1 MDTIFYNGIID
12 TLDSA
17 YPVCSAVA
25 VKNGIITALGNDEEI
40 LALKEKETELVNL
53 KGNFMVPGFTDSHM
67 HFLFYGH
74 EKSQIDLSGVRN
86 FEEAAALCREYV
98 DSARQN
104 SRWIRA
110 AGFNQDFWESKEMPT
125 RADLDRIAADVPIVM
140 RRTCHHI
147 TVCNTRAMELADLL
161 AERKETT
168 CHEMGFYED
177 GTPNGVVRELTQN
190 VVSEAMPPL
199 SDEEIKELIRAG
211 AKDAAKQGITEV
223 QTDDFAL
230 IPGDCGERIL
240 NIYREMAE
248 QNQLDVR
255 IYEQCSVQTPE
266 GLRRFLENGHR
277 TGESYGFFRVGP
289 VKIIADGSLGAH
301 TAAMMKPYL
310 NDPSAKGILNY
321 SDEEMEQLVAM
332 AQEHHLQ
339 TAIHCIG
346 DDALRQAV
354 QALRKAHM
362 NNPQVD
368 IRHGIVHC
376 QIMDRAQQNL
386 FRELNLIAYIQPVF
400 LRYDMNIV
408 EDCVGEKLAATS
420 YNWRRF
426 ADLGVHLAGGSDC
439 PVEKF
444 DVLPNLEYAVT
455 RTNPETGQSWYPEN
469 SLTVREALKAF
480 TLEGAYASFSEQV
493 RGSITIGKYADLTVM
508 DRNLLK
514 IPPKEIHNVKILLTM
529 TGGKLT
535 YREGI

>member
-1 MDTIFYNGIID
+1 MNTIFYNGIIYTQD
-12 TLDSA
+12 TA
-17 YPVCSAVA
+17 YPVCSAAA
-25 VKNGIITALGNDEEI
+25 VKNGIITALGTNEEI
-40 LALKEKETELVNL
+40 LQLKEKDTELIDL
-53 KGNFMVPGFTDSHM
+53 KGNFMVPGFTDSHL
-67 HFLFYGH
+67 HFLFYAQ
-74 EKSQIDLSGVRN
+74 EKSQIDLAGVRN
-86 FEEAAALCREYV
+86 FEEAVALCREHV
-98 DSARQN
+98 ESARRN
-104 SRWIRA
+104 GRWIRA
-110 AGFNQDFWESKEMPT
+110 AGFNQDFWEIKEMPT
-125 RADLDRIAADVPIVM
+125 RGDLDRIAADVPVIM

-147 TVCNTRAMELADLL
+147 TVCNSKALELAGLL
-161 AERKETT
+161 AERKEST

-177 GTPNGVVRELTQN
+177 GTPNGVVREMTQN
-190 VVSEAMPPL
+190 VVAEAMPPL
-199 SDEEIKELIRAG
+199 SDREIKELIQAA
-211 AKDAAKQGITEV
+211 AKDAARQGITEV

-248 QNQLDVR
+248 QDQLDVR
-255 IYEQCSVQTPE
+255 IYEQCSVESPE

-301 TAAMMKPYL
+301 TAAMMKPYR
-310 NDPSAKGILNY
+310 NEPSARGILNY
-321 SDEEMEQLVAM
+321 TDEVMEELVAM

-354 QALRKAHM
+354 QALRKAHIK
-362 NNPQVD
+362 NPQGD

-376 QIMDRAQQNL
+376 QIMDKEQQNW

-408 EDCVGEKLAATS
+408 EECVGKEIAATS

-480 TLEGAYASFSEQV
+480 TWEGAYASFSEQV
-493 RGSITIGKYADLTVM
+493 RGTITVGKYADLTVM
-508 DRNLLK
+508 DRNILE
-514 IPPKEIHNVKILLTM
+514 IPSKEIHNAEILLTM
-529 TGGKLT
+529 TGGKVT
-535 YREGI
+535 YRQGV

>member
-1 MDTIFYNGIID
+1 MNTIFYNGIIYTQD
-12 TLDSA
+12 TA
-17 YPVCSAVA
+17 YPVCSAAA
-25 VKNGIITALGNDEEI
+25 VKNGIITALGTNEEI
-40 LALKEKETELVNL
+40 LQLKEKDTELIDL
-53 KGNFMVPGFTDSHM
+53 KGNFMVPGFTDSHL
-67 HFLFYGH
+67 HFLFYAQ

-98 DSARQN
+98 ESARRN
-104 SRWIRA
+104 GRWIRA
-110 AGFNQDFWESKEMPT
+110 AGFNQDFWEIKEMPT
-125 RADLDRIAADVPIVM
+125 RGDLDRIAADVPVIM
-140 RRTCHHI
+140 RRICHHI
-147 TVCNTRAMELADLL
+147 TVCNSKALELAGLL
-161 AERKETT
+161 AERKEST

-177 GTPNGVVRELTQN
+177 GTPNGVVREMTQN
-190 VVSEAMPPL
+190 VVAEAMPPL
-199 SDEEIKELIRAG
+199 SDREIKELIQAA
-211 AKDAAKQGITEV
+211 AKDAARQGITEV

-248 QNQLDVR
+248 QDQLDVR
-255 IYEQCSVQTPE
+255 IYEQCSVESPE

-310 NDPSAKGILNY
+310 NEPSARGILNY
-321 SDEEMEQLVAM
+321 SDEVMEELVAM

-354 QALRKAHM
+354 QALRKAHIK
-362 NNPQVD
+362 NPQGD

-376 QIMDRAQQNL
+376 QIMDKEQQNW

-408 EDCVGEKLAATS
+408 EECVGKEIAATS

-480 TLEGAYASFSEQV
+480 TWEGAYASFSEQV
-493 RGSITIGKYADLTVM
+493 RGTITVGKYADLTVM
-508 DRNLLK
+508 DRNILE
-514 IPPKEIHNVKILLTM
+514 IPSKEIHNAEILLTM
-529 TGGKLT
+529 TGGKVT
-535 YREGI
+535 YRQGV